1 MITRL
6 TAGPAGGPTLEKP
19 ITRTTLRMGCAST
32 SSAKP
37 HSMGRGRS
45 PPGAGGA
52 GPGPREG
59 LAEPPRSGMYIGRL
73 SDSTS
78 PPPSPRE
85 PAERLSPA
93 G

>member
-1 MITRL
+1 MITRR
-6 TAGPAGGPTLEKP
+6 TAGPAGGPMLEKP
-19 ITRTTLRMGCAST
+19 ITRMTLRMGCASM

-37 HSMGRGRS
+37 HSGGEAGAPRAQAEQGQGRG
-45 PPGAGGA
+45 
-52 GPGPREG
+52 EG

-78 PPPSPRE
+78 PPSSPRE